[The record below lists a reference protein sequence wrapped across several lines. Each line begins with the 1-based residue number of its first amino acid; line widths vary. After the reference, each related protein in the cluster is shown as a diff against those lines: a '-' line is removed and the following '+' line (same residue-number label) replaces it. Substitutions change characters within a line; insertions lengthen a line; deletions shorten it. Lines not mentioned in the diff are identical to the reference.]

1 VIIQT
6 SFRNLAQKQFYYS
19 TARNQVMSGGF
30 NNGKTYIGCFKIFTL
45 LQTFPNSRAVIA
57 RQKFTDLKKTT
68 MQTFF
73 KLVPSELIDSHND
86 QDGITVF
93 KNGSVIYWMHLD
105 HVDEN
110 TLRGLEINWVLVD
123 QAEEIE
129 EKVYDVL
136 DARIGR
142 WDGAIVPQSLL
153 QKFPDWPM
161 SPTGKYI
168 IPSYFMLL
176 SNPDTQF
183 HFIYRKYHP
192 ESEDRHSNY
201 FYCEGEWDRDLGSS
215 ESYDEAITRDPEWV
229 DKYVRGRWGL
239 SSAQIHVVAKESYLE
254 YTPELLDRIR
264 SRGSLCRVLDHGDS
278 APTCCLWFAALE
290 GVYICYREYYSPG
303 KLISYHRQSIYDL
316 SRYRVEGQ
324 GWLDEQYSADYA
336 DPSIFHKASQKDG
349 GFWSVADEYIS
360 SDIDAPPLV
369 WLPADNN
376 EYATRN
382 RINELLQKSEAIRH
396 PVSKESNSPAVYFI
410 RASRDYPHGCRE
422 AIRQLGSQRKKLLG
436 TIEGKSIYSD
446 DRDGSIPDH
455 AYDPIRYYVAMHNA
469 QPRLEQRKPK
479 RGTFAYY
486 NMIQQMQ
493 KQPQQY
499 HAGSAYGEN

>member
-1 VIIQT
+1 MIVQT
-6 SFRNLAQKQFYYS
+6 SFRNSAQRQFYYA
-19 TARNQVMSGGF
+19 TARNQCMSGGF
-30 NNGKTYIGCFKIFTL
+30 NNGKTYIGCFKLFTL

-57 RQKFTDLKKTT
+57 RQSFTALKKTT

-73 KLVPSELIDSHND
+73 KLVPSELIETHND
-86 QDGITVF
+86 QDGIITF
-93 KNGSVIYWMHLD
+93 KNGSTVYCLHLD
-105 HVDEN
+105 KVDEN

-123 QAEEIE
+123 QAEEME

-153 QKFPDWPM
+153 DKNPAWPM
-161 SPTGKYI
+161 SPTGKYV

-192 ESEDRHSNY
+192 DSPDRHPNY

-215 ESYDEAITRDPEWV
+215 ESYDEALTRDPEWI

-239 SSAQIHVVAKESYLE
+239 SSAQIHVIPKECYLD
-254 YTPELLDRIR
+254 YTPALLEKIR
-264 SRGSLCRVLDHGDS
+264 SRGNLCRVLDHGDS

-290 GVYICYREYYSPG
+290 GVYVCYREYYAPG
-303 KLISYHRQSIYDL
+303 KLISYHRRAIHDL
-316 SRYRVEGQ
+316 SVGEEYG
-324 GWLDEQYSADYA
+324 ADYA
-336 DPSIFHKASQKDG
+336 DPSIFNKASQKNG
-349 GFWSVADEYIS
+349 GMWSVADEYLT
-360 SDIDAPPLV
+360 SDIDAPALA
-369 WLPADNN
+369 WIPADNN

-382 RINELLQKSEAIRH
+382 RINELLQKSEAVRH
-396 PVSKESNSPAVYFI
+396 PITKEPNNPAIYFV
-410 RASRDYPHGCRE
+410 RANGDYPYGCRE

-436 TIEGKSIYSD
+436 TIEGKSIYAD
-446 DRDGSIPDH
+446 DRDTSIPDH
-455 AYDPIRYYVAMHNA
+455 AYDPVRYYVAMHSS
-469 QPRLEQRKPK
+469 QPKTEQKKPG

-486 NMIQQMQ
+486 NMIREMS
-493 KQPQQY
+493 KQPQ
-499 HAGSAYGEN
+499 AFGAASAYTEN